1 MDNITEVH
9 GDQDGCLVDETVET
23 SITYAELMAH
33 VAERRSRELE
43 ELHPDRRTN
52 QNARAN
58 TTRAL
63 DRFMQCNGLD
73 ESDVVGPEL
82 LGTSAWDQACR
93 RLGHDTTAK
102 RRRSEMRCHV
112 RPYAVEFVRARH
124 AQLDDESFGERLSRL
139 RQHVGLNT
147 AELARRATTGT
158 HKIYPDE
165 IRKWEIGQKRPAPSS
180 RTDVIKIAGALGID
194 PEFLLQ
200 KLPKRPYHSQ
210 SFDTGL
216 PRHYRRH
223 VAKHLPDDFDSLT
236 DEKKEEIMLW
246 VAENIISTP
255 KEILEDGTV
264 SQARPQDLSI
274 YCLGRDAR
282 SRRPLAPH
290 HLLDEIDRIAKFKTS
305 DFTEGQKTRNKRWKK
320 VSKENADYQIRSFFG
335 ALYAQGFPLEA
346 MSLSAILS
354 TDVIDSVINWRY
366 RRRGG
371 HTYTIIR
378 ILQLFDS
385 LLHPRFGFMAQTPD
399 FGERLRVVPGFIT
412 QADVDRADDW
422 AEACRVARA
431 HIHTRIGD
439 LKPLLQ
445 QGRDPFEALRPVLN
459 DDNPRDV
466 YHQIAREIRARMPD
480 RSSGVRRPEALR
492 ALMLLRLGLVMPL
505 RQKNMRQLLI
515 CPPGKRP
522 RSFKRLARL
531 RRGEMVYDPTLG
543 WRIRITREAFK
554 NEKAKALRAWMELP
568 IPDIDGLYDEIAEYL
583 QARQFL
589 LNGAPDSGTFFVK
602 TMQSR
607 AENPEY
613 TADGYYNAFRAMIT
627 TYGIYNPYTGRGAI
641 RDLKPHGPHSVRHIM
656 ATHAVKKTFGYSAAA
671 SLLLDT
677 EETIREAYAQFGP
690 ENWFGW
696 AQNLVWGDLF

>member
-1 MDNITEVH
+1 MHN
-9 GDQDGCLVDETVET
+9 
-23 SITYAELMAH
+23 
-33 VAERRSRELE
+33 
-43 ELHPDRRTN
+43 
-52 QNARAN
+52 
-58 TTRAL
+58 
-63 DRFMQCNGLD
+63 
-73 ESDVVGPEL
+73 
-82 LGTSAWDQACR
+82 
-93 RLGHDTTAK
+93 
-102 RRRSEMRCHV
+102 HV
-112 RPYAVEFVRARH
+112 RPYAIEFVRARH

-139 RQHVGLNT
+139 RQRAGLNT

-158 HKIYPDE
+158 HKIYRDE
-165 IRKWEIGQKRPAPSS
+165 ILRWESGQKRPAPSS
-180 RTDVIKIAGALGID
+180 RTDVINIATALGVD
-194 PEFLLQ
+194 PQFLLQ
-200 KLPKRPYHSQ
+200 KFPKEPYFSQ

-216 PRHYRRH
+216 PVHYQRH
-223 VAKHLPDDFDSLT
+223 VAKHLPDNFNRLSDA
-236 DEKKEEIMLW
+236 KKEEIFCW

-264 SQARPQDLSI
+264 SQARPHDLSI
-274 YCLGRDAR
+274 YCLGRDPR
-282 SRRPLAPH
+282 SRRPLAPR
-290 HLLDEIDRIAKFKTS
+290 HLLDEIDRVAKFKTN
-305 DFTEGQKTRNKRWKK
+305 DFTEGQKKRNQRWKK
-320 VSKENADYQIRSFFG
+320 ISKENADYQIRAFFG

-346 MSLSAILS
+346 ASLSAILV
-354 TDVIDSVINWRY
+354 TDVIDSVIDWRK

-378 ILQLFDS
+378 VLQIFDS
-385 LLHPRFGFMAQTPD
+385 LLHPRFGFIAQTPD

-412 QADVDRADDW
+412 QADVDRAHDW

-431 HIHTRIGD
+431 HIHTRISD

-445 QGRDPFEALRPVLN
+445 QGRDPFEAIRPVLN

-466 YHQIAREIRARMPD
+466 YHEIAREIRARMPD

-554 NEKAKALRAWMELP
+554 NENAKALRAKMELP

-583 QARQFL
+583 QAREIL
-589 LNGAPDSGTFFVK
+589 LNGAPDPGTFFVK

-613 TADGYYNAFRAMIT
+613 TAAGYYNAYRAMIT
-627 TYGIYNPYTGRGAI
+627 KYGIYNPYTGRGAI

-656 ATHAVKKTFGYSAAA
+656 ATYAVKKTYSYAAAA

-677 EETIREAYAQFGP
+677 EETIREAYAEFGP

-696 AQNLVWGDLF
+696 AQHLIWGDLV